1 MFVTL
6 FTGILHLVT
15 GELTYTNAGHN
26 PSYII
31 RAKGSPDR
39 LETRH
44 GPVIGARAGLAYK
57 EDRVQLYAEDTLFMY
72 TDGVTEAHDKAN
84 QLFGDQRLAQMMAA
98 KKNEDVKKIVLDVVA
113 EVKAF
118 EGDCDQYDDV
128 TAMAVKYQKKP
139 IDTLKKLKVEIIND
153 LAQIDKVNQAFN
165 SFSEENHISTSV
177 RRKLN
182 LVFDELLNNIIS
194 YAYDDDKEHHIGV
207 EVELTRKKLTISI
220 TDDGLPFNPFA
231 GKTPDITIGLEDRKI
246 GGLGIHLVRSLMD
259 KAKYLRRVD
268 KNMVMLIKYFD
279 TDNF

>member
-1 MFVTL
+1 MSGGQEREGSDCRDVAVLCIVPAVVAALTL
-6 FTGILHLVT
+6 VSWALAHWKIGPV
-15 GELTYTNAGHN
+15 G
-26 PSYII
+26 
-31 RAKGSPDR
+31 
-39 LETRH
+39 H

-246 GGLGIHLVRSLMD
+246 GGYNYYI
-259 KAKYLRRVD
+259 
-268 KNMVMLIKYFD
+268 
-279 TDNF
+279 